1 MKDLG
6 CSRYGYEPT
15 EMVFQMKPQYHRKM
29 VKKRSINMIFLL
41 NSAKKS
47 SLERHQRVLMIKSFN
62 SKDFGRSNN
71 FEAYFSI
78 KFYFR
83 THIQIEYEME
93 RKKLIDGKRD
103 PIFTVIVDYG
113 STGFF
118 CMRLKNNNIDVNKI
132 GHFWNAARLH
142 ENQFESV
149 VVKNAD
155 AYSWIYRLKRW
166 LRWKDR

>member
-1 MKDLG
+1 
-6 CSRYGYEPT
+6 
-15 EMVFQMKPQYHRKM
+15 
-29 VKKRSINMIFLL
+29 MIFLL

-47 SLERHQRVLMIKSFN
+47 SLERRQRVLMIKSFN
-62 SKDFGRSNN
+62 SEDFGRSNN

-78 KFYFR
+78 KFFFSN
-83 THIQIEYEME
+83 THTNWIWDGE
-93 RKKLIDGKRD
+93 KKIDRWKTRPDLHGHCRLR
-103 PIFTVIVDYG
+103 FNRF
-113 STGFF
+113 FF

-155 AYSWIYRLKRW
+155 AYSWIYRLKPVVTMKGSLIVNRSALIFLE
-166 LRWKDR
+166 LRSN